1 MAKSSLQM
9 KVCHFTNKTDS
20 LEQNLKYIII
30 FQEKLQEELF
40 FLCF

>member
-1 MAKSSLQM
+1 MEKSSLEM

-30 FQEKLQEELF
+30 FQEIGVIF
-40 FLCF
+40 FFAFNV